1 MIRNSAFALV
11 VICWI
16 FAIALAFCLPA
27 TASVSTTNHATLIA
41 KESINRTT
49 VERKSIPPIVVKESQ
64 KSSCHIRKSN
74 NYNISTNTNKH
85 LKSESY
91 TVNKPCKM
99 VSFKSYGVTTK

>member
-27 TASVSTTNHATLIA
+27 TASVSTTNHATLIW
-41 KESINRTT
+41 KKSIDRTT

-64 KSSCHIRKSN
+64 KGSCHIRKLN
-74 NYNISTNTNKH
+74 NYSFSDQKYKH
-85 LKSESY
+85 LKSKGCVIIAPRK
-91 TVNKPCKM
+91 T
-99 VSFKSYGVTTK
+99 VSFKKKLRCN